1 MPVLLGAAA
10 SSHCLWRQRSI
21 EAGSVECHSP
31 LRDCSLANYQTQ
43 GYAQRRRW
51 AAASERAPRGNL
63 TIGSSDHAEAIDE
76 SREDAMSTA
85 ISDPQPVSRP
95 RVAQPDR

>member
-1 MPVLLGAAA
+1 MPVLLEAAA
-10 SSHCLWRQRSI
+10 SAHCVWRQRSI
-21 EAGSVECHSP
+21 EVGSVECHSP

-51 AAASERAPRGNL
+51 AAASERASRGNL
-63 TIGSSDHAEAIDE
+63 TIGSSDHAEAVHE
-76 SREDAMSTA
+76 SREDPMSKA
-85 ISDPQPVSRP
+85 ISDRQSVSPP